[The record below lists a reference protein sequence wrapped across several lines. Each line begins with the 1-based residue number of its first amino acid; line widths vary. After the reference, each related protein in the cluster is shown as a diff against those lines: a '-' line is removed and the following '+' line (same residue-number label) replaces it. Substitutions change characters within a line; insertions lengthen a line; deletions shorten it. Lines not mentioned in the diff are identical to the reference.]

1 MQRLPPLNAL
11 RYFLVAAKTLS
22 FKQTA
27 EQLHV
32 TQAAISQHI
41 RTLEEHLG
49 RKLFIRRNREVLLSE
64 DGERLLPFIREG
76 FEAFSK
82 GVATLQT
89 DPRPNILNI
98 TVVQSFA
105 SRWLVPRLSSFQEQY
120 PEISVRLNP
129 SNALLSFTNTDL
141 DVAIRFGAGNYEG
154 LESRFLMGD
163 KLYLVSH
170 PSLLK
175 QGISLDTLDM
185 LPMLE
190 ENSGDF
196 RVAWQQ
202 FFDTHGLDGGKY
214 RRVLQ
219 VEDSTTTIVEA
230 AIAGQG
236 MAMVRHSLV
245 YQQIQKQQLV
255 KLFDFEY
262 SSDYCYFL
270 VAPTHHFEQQKIRCF
285 ENWLRSALAEI
296 N

>member
-11 RYFLVAAKTLS
+11 RYFLVAAETLS

-27 EQLHV
+27 EQLYV

-41 RTLEEHLG
+41 RTLETHLG
-49 RKLFIRRNREVLLSE
+49 KKLFIRRNREVVLSE
-64 DGERLLPFIREG
+64 DGQRLLPFIRDG
-76 FEAFSK
+76 FTAFSK
-82 GVATLQT
+82 GVAALQT
-89 DPRPNILNI
+89 DPRPNVLNI

-105 SRWLVPRLSSFQEQY
+105 SRWLVPRLSAFQKQY
-120 PEISVRLNP
+120 PHISVRLNP
-129 SNALLSFTNTDL
+129 SNNVLPFTNSDL
-141 DVAIRFGAGNYEG
+141 DLAIRFGQGKYEG
-154 LESRFLMGD
+154 LESRFLLGD
-163 KLYLVSH
+163 KLYLVCH
-170 PSLLK
+170 PSLVEK
-175 QGISLDTLDM
+175 GVSIETLEM

-202 FFDTHGLDGGKY
+202 FFDTHGLLGDKY

-230 AIAGQG
+230 ALAGQG

-245 YQQIQKQQLV
+245 YEQIQKRQLV
-255 KLFDFEY
+255 KLFDFEF
-262 SSDYCYFL
+262 SSDYSYFL
-270 VAPTHHFEQQKIRCF
+270 VAPEHHFEQEKIRCF
-285 ENWLRSALAEI
+285 ETWLRTTMTEI

>member
-11 RYFLVAAKTLS
+11 RYFLVAAETLS

-27 EQLHV
+27 EQLYV

-41 RTLEEHLG
+41 RTLETHLG
-49 RKLFIRRNREVLLSE
+49 KKLFIRRNREVVLSE
-64 DGERLLPFIREG
+64 DGQRLLPFIRDG
-76 FEAFSK
+76 FTAFND
-82 GVATLQT
+82 GVTALQT

-105 SRWLVPRLSSFQEQY
+105 SRWLVPRLSSFQQQY
-120 PEISVRLNP
+120 PDISVRLSP
-129 SNALLSFTNTDL
+129 SNTLLPFSNSDL
-141 DVAIRFGAGNYEG
+141 DVAIRFGGGSYAG

-170 PSLLK
+170 PSLLNK
-175 QGISLDTLDM
+175 GISLDTLEM

-202 FFDTHGLDGGKY
+202 FFATHGLVGDKY

-230 AIAGQG
+230 ALAGQG

-245 YQQIQKQQLV
+245 YEQIQKQQLV

-262 SSDYCYFL
+262 SSEYSYFL
-270 VAPTHHFEQQKIRCF
+270 VAPPHHFGQEKIRCF
-285 ENWLRSALAEI
+285 ENWLRAAMADI